1 MNYSLILQYLNF
13 GLVGF
18 FATLIHASLYHLLM
32 SENELTS
39 LVNNFFAFIM
49 AFFVSLIGQ
58 FFYTFKNE
66 RSLLSS
72 EEHKRAIFRF
82 FIVAII
88 GLMINSFF
96 SWIIVDVFMHDHR
109 IFIAV
114 MVVITPVILFIMNK
128 TWVFERANN

>member
-58 FFYTFKNE
+58 FFYTFKKHWQICLKE
-66 RSLLSS
+66 VEKKEL
-72 EEHKRAIFRF
+72 
-82 FIVAII
+82 I
-88 GLMINSFF
+88 G
-96 SWIIVDVFMHDHR
+96 
-109 IFIAV
+109 
-114 MVVITPVILFIMNK
+114 
-128 TWVFERANN
+128 